1 MLADK
6 MIAAKAA
13 NTSALQAKP
22 WGKAA
27 TLTTR
32 MRGHPGHGVEK
43 TVGRRKQEYPDRESN
58 SDLLFRRELF
68 YPLNYQ
74 GNLFFSLQRY
84 SKYAEITKKR
94 EFIFVFRP
102 ICCNFVV

>member
-1 MLADK
+1 
-6 MIAAKAA
+6 MIAAKTV

-22 WGKAA
+22 WGKA
-27 TLTTR
+27 TTFPTR

-43 TVGRRKQEYPDRESN
+43 AVGRRKQEYPDRESN

-84 SKYAEITKKR
+84 SKYAEITKKKGVY
-94 EFIFVFRP
+94 FCVSP
-102 ICCNFVV
+102 YLV